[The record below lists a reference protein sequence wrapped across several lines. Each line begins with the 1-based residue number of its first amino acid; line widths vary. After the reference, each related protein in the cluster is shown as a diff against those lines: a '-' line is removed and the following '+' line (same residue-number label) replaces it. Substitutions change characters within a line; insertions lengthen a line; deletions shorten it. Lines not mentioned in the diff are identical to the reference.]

1 MNMGK
6 IKIFYREKPI
16 RRHETIQKALD
27 HDQFC
32 KLTWTVGI
40 YFKKKNSNLLQ
51 SLVGIA
57 TAKYN
62 QIKSYHEVLS
72 YI

>member
-1 MNMGK
+1 MDMEK
-6 IKIFYREKPI
+6 IKIFFFFKPI

-40 YFKKKNSNLLQ
+40 YLEKKNSILLQ
-51 SLVGIA
+51 SLVGIV
-57 TAKYN
+57 T
-62 QIKSYHEVLS
+62 S
-72 YI
+72 